1 MKRTRWRTLVVA
13 LSLSAIL
20 PPALLA
26 ETPGAGVVNGNVSL
40 VLGDGITRTI
50 ALSAATQ
57 RDGSVAGSIEF
68 HDPAPIPSPDGDGTG
83 DPALGESQSGVTVSA
98 QVTCLFV
105 AGHAAVVGGDVV
117 KAEPARYV
125 GKQIVVLLTDSQQ
138 SAGTMSWGFHEPG
151 ERVSCD
157 SFPFS
162 AHAPFAIA
170 GGRTEVKQ

>member
-1 MKRTRWRTLVVA
+1 MKRTRWGTLVVA

-20 PPALLA
+20 PPGLMA
-26 ETPGAGVVNGNVSL
+26 EAPGAGVVSGNVSL

-57 RDGSVAGSIEF
+57 RDGTAAGSIEF
-68 HDPAPIPSPDGDGTG
+68 NDPAPTPNHDVDGTG
-83 DPALGESQSGVTVSA
+83 DPALADAGTGVTVYA

-105 AGHAAVVGGDVV
+105 AGTAAVVGGDVV

-125 GKQIVVLLTDSQQ
+125 GKQIVILLTDSQK
-138 SAGTMSWGFHEPG
+138 SPGAMSWGFYEP
-151 ERVSCD
+151 EQRISCD

-162 AHAPFAIA
+162 AHAPVAIA
-170 GGRTEVKQ
+170 GGRTEVTQ